1 VECLAGRQ
9 AKVEVAEGGAE
20 AEAEA
25 EETGAEEGLSR
36 QGQRGR
42 RTALTQLAGNEEGGE
57 VGDEVRM
64 TR

>member
-9 AKVEVAEGGAE
+9 AKVEVEGDAEE
-20 AEAEA
+20 EA

-42 RTALTQLAGNEEGGE
+42 RTALPQLAGNGEGGE

>member
-1 VECLAGRQ
+1 VECLVSRQ
-9 AKVEVAEGGAE
+9 AKVEVDGNAE
-20 AEAEA
+20 AEVEA

-42 RTALTQLAGNEEGGE
+42 RTALSQLAGNEEGGE